1 MNREPVTGKGATGTA
16 LTTVSRAPAA
26 HFGFVNPPVYRG
38 STVLFESFDEMAP
51 GAAPY
56 HYGRWGT
63 PTTDALCDAMTEIEH
78 GVAALVMCSG
88 LATIAT
94 VLQTLA
100 APEGRVLI
108 SRSSYPAARKFCDE
122 VLHRHGVSIDEF
134 SLDDLAE
141 LAAKLDE
148 RTCVVYLDLP
158 GSSHFDMC
166 VLRDVVEIAGPVPVV
181 VDNTWGTPYFFNPLD
196 HGASIAIHSMSKY
209 IGGHADSMVGAAVF
223 ASVDMYERVKSVSRL
238 TGQAV
243 GADDANL
250 ALRGLRTLAIRMDRH
265 FQSACDVASWL
276 RDHPLIESVHY
287 PPLVGDSGH
296 AAWRTQYSGAG
307 GVFACVLKDGGE
319 GVVRNAIDGLALIGR
334 GWGWGGYESVACP
347 TMVSRDN
354 AKRIGI
360 RLSIGLEDPDTLR
373 QDLDVALRT
382 GHR

>member
-51 GAAPY
+51 GATPY

-122 VLHRHGVSIDEF
+122 VLHRQGVSIDEF
-134 SLDDLAE
+134 SLADPAE

-166 VLRDVVEIAGPVPVV
+166 VLRDLVEIAGPVPVV

-196 HGASIAIHSMSKY
+196 HGASIVIHSMSKY
-209 IGGHADSMVGAAVF
+209 IGGHADSMVGTAVF
-223 ASVDMYERVKSVSRL
+223 ASFDMYERVKSVSRL

-250 ALRGLRTLAIRMDRH
+250 ALRGLRTLAVRMDRH

-319 GVVRNAIDGLALIGR
+319 GAVRNAIDGLSLIGR

-347 TMVSRDN
+347 TTVSRDN
-354 AKRIGI
+354 ARRIGI
-360 RLSIGLEDPDTLR
+360 RLSIGLEDPDMIR
-373 QDLDVALRT
+373 QDLDVALRA